1 MFPLDSISAATDDYE
16 LESDIMFEL
25 SVVFR
30 IEVRLH
36 VGRRNVELENCVIVK
51 PLAQW
56 RPVSK
61 NMPVIAHKLAQP
73 GGQTSRFRPAR
84 PMAGRCPKAAMP
96 GELT

>member
-16 LESDIMFEL
+16 LESDMMFEL
-25 SVVFR
+25 SVAFR

-51 PLAQW
+51 PLAHW

-61 NMPVIAHKLAQP
+61 NMPVI
-73 GGQTSRFRPAR
+73 
-84 PMAGRCPKAAMP
+84 
-96 GELT
+96 LTN